1 MISWL
6 NRCIYRIWIILRP
19 LLPFMFANQLRGFCF
34 YVMGNLLLDRKIHQ
48 KTSVPVS
55 FVMKLQASFLIKGLR
70 YRCFPGNF
78 ENFLRGRFCKTPLDN
93 CFCFYTIYLEQK
105 NCSYMVIN
113 SSVTEG
119 AVFYQCSAITD
130 SRKLQKRLGR
140 LIKGWR
146 PGLTS
151 SHPKSLQ
158 KKKKKKKKSKNY

>member
-1 MISWL
+1 MNNFKATVTIHVRKSIAW
-6 NRCIYRIWIILRP
+6 
-19 LLPFMFANQLRGFCF
+19 F
-34 YVMGNLLLDRKIHQ
+34 LLLRDGKFIAWSQNSPENICTR
-48 KTSVPVS
+48 VS

-158 KKKKKKKKSKNY
+158 KKKKKKSKNY

>member
-1 MISWL
+1 MNNFKATVTIHVCKSIAW
-6 NRCIYRIWIILRP
+6 
-19 LLPFMFANQLRGFCF
+19 F
-34 YVMGNLLLDRKIHQ
+34 LLLRDGKFIAWSQNSPENICTR
-48 KTSVPVS
+48 VS

-146 PGLTS
+146 HGLTS
-151 SHPKSLQ
+151 SHPKSLP
-158 KKKKKKKKSKNY
+158 KKKKKKVKIINCRHFRILCNSV